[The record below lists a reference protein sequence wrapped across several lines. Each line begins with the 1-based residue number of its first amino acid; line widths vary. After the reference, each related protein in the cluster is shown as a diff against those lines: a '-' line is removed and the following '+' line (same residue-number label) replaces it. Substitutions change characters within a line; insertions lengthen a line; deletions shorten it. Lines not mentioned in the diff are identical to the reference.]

1 MVLGLLGLRLVQL
14 PIITSITIHYV
25 LMMVARIID
34 LPIVMFMAIVRLY
47 HHQYHTVAACGHGSI
62 IVILLLYFYLFDCGY
77 RPIWSFP
84 CCKQKTGS
92 LIIRPPLFVVSNHIP
107 VCGMV
112 DSWIASRLKLPR
124 SEVGWWC
131 PDWAVEFSHG
141 PLTQVV
147 KYICPSPT
155 VCACHYRGSRILT
168 DLTVVSMSVLLVVLA
183 CRVDSCHSLVRDG
196 VRSLSLTHGHCPN
209 YIADRC
215 LLKISLDQWTRA
227 VDLIGLRVVAL
238 GSSEVLLSDLWMLLI
253 FWWNLSSVAW
263 DWRQVAV
270 HGIAD
275 SYLLKMTP
283 ELWSG
288 LTSVV
293 CLQTFV
299 LAKCFDFLAD
309 GGGVLPTPECW
320 NPNPNGM
327 VCVYRW
333 TALWRMLWT
342 GSCHSLSAMLWIT
355 SDFSFCL
362 GLESWVRS
370 CLPAHLVHHL

>member
-1 MVLGLLGLRLVQL
+1 MVLGLLGLRLAQL

-34 LPIVMFMAIVRLY
+34 LPIVMFMAVVRLY

-155 VCACHYRGSRILT
+155 VWSWRIWLWSRW
-168 DLTVVSMSVLLVVLA
+168 V
-183 CRVDSCHSLVRDG
+183 
-196 VRSLSLTHGHCPN
+196 
-209 YIADRC
+209 
-215 LLKISLDQWTRA
+215 
-227 VDLIGLRVVAL
+227 
-238 GSSEVLLSDLWMLLI
+238 
-253 FWWNLSSVAW
+253 
-263 DWRQVAV
+263 
-270 HGIAD
+270 
-275 SYLLKMTP
+275 SYLLSWLAVLTLAIPWWEMEFGRLAWHMDIAQIISP
-283 ELWSG
+283 IDACWRSPLISG
-288 LTSVV
+288 LVQLIWLAFGWLLWD
-293 CLQTFV
+293 LQRF
-299 LAKCFDFLAD
+299 CC
-309 GGGVLPTPECW
+309 PTC
-320 NPNPNGM
+320 G
-327 VCVYRW
+327 C
-333 TALWRMLWT
+333 
-342 GSCHSLSAMLWIT
+342 
-355 SDFSFCL
+355 FSFF
-362 GLESWVRS
+362 GEISV
-370 CLPAHLVHHL
+370 P